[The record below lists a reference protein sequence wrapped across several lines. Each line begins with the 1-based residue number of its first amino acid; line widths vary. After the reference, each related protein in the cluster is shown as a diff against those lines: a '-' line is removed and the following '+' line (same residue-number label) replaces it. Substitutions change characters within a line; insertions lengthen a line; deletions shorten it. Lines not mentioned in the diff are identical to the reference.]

1 MRVIRS
7 LVVIDNN
14 VVHQSEQIVQ
24 EILQHDRVHVTAR
37 GKRAISVLFCDEESK
52 ASISGETENETR
64 HIQVHQTM
72 ASPSP
77 NSLDRWED

>member
-24 EILQHDRVHVTAR
+24 EIQQHDRVHVTAR
-37 GKRAISVLFCDEESK
+37 GKRAISVLFSDEESK
-52 ASISGETENETR
+52 ASINGETENETR
-64 HIQVHQTM
+64 HEDIQVHQAM

-77 NSLDRWED
+77 KS